1 MINADAILC
10 MRVSQ
15 IYVRALHMNT
25 WRQTVNKNTQMLDM
39 LRKVVMVVDIA
50 LLLLFIG
57 SVYM

>member
-1 MINADAILC
+1 